1 MVPLHNVD
9 IATFSVVVSHVYS
22 NLHELTPEVVYDV
35 LEASDMFLLS
45 GMPSVAIELKIE
57 TIGLLNPP
65 FGILRHT
72 YS

>member
-22 NLHELTPEVVYDV
+22 NLQELTPEVVYDV

-45 GMPSVAIELKIE
+45 GMPVA
-57 TIGLLNPP
+57 
-65 FGILRHT
+65 
-72 YS
+72 S